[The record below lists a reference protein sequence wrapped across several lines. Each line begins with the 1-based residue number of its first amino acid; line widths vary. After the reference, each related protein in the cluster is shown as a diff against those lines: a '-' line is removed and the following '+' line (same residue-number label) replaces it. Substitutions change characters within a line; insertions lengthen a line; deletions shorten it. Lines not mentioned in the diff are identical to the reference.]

1 MRVAATRQHPLQTTR
16 ISNNGK
22 FLVNTNNQEVQPP
35 QHRQQQQQ
43 QQQQLLLQQQSQ
55 ISQHHHRHH
64 HHHRYRQHPYQQ
76 HHQRQ
81 QAAAAALAAAA
92 AAATAAAAAAAANG
106 DENTTAVVPL
116 VGFSSCE
123 PTARNVEHHGPT
135 ILGDRFVL
143 LGPAEGSA
151 LYRCVD
157 VQTGQQLV
165 AKALSQGDKGCEAL
179 LQAHLRLEGTDAAS
193 GLAGIVEGSGGRRYL
208 LLEGHHGDLHA
219 YVRARRRLRE
229 PEARRLFRQAAKAV
243 ATCHEYGV
251 VLRDLKLRKF
261 VFADEAKTQ
270 LRLESLEDAVI
281 VDKEDDK
288 LTDRRGCPA
297 YVAPEVLR
305 SGRAYSGK
313 AADIW
318 SLGVLLY
325 TMLVG
330 RYPFNDAEHASL
342 FAKISRGQFAV
353 PECLSPRARCLIRS
367 LLRKEPSERPDAE
380 DVPLHPW
387 LSKPLRLSSPS
398 PSPSPS
404 PSSSSSSATSSS
416 SSSFL
421 SSSSTLSYSSSS
433 FPSGRSASQDQIVPE
448 LVNDPRQD

>member
-1 MRVAATRQHPLQTTR
+1 MRVTAAVRQHPLHLQVTR
-16 ISNNGK
+16 TNNGK
-22 FLVNTNNQEVQPP
+22 FLVSPNSSQDLSQQPTSDETNSVP
-35 QHRQQQQQ
+35 
-43 QQQQLLLQQQSQ
+43 
-55 ISQHHHRHH
+55 
-64 HHHRYRQHPYQQ
+64 
-76 HHQRQ
+76 
-81 QAAAAALAAAA
+81 
-92 AAATAAAAAAAANG
+92 
-106 DENTTAVVPL
+106 AVVFPSYEPL
-116 VGFSSCE
+116 
-123 PTARNVEHHGPT
+123 PTDHHGPT
-135 ILGDRFVL
+135 ILGDRYLL

-157 VQTGQQLV
+157 VHTGKQIV
-165 AKALSQGDKGCEAL
+165 AKALTVGDKGCEAL
-179 LQAHLRLEGTDAAS
+179 LQAHLRLEGTGAAS
-193 GLAGIVEGSGGRRYL
+193 GVAGVVEAPGGRRYL

-229 PEARRLFRQAAKAV
+229 PEARRLFRQAARAV

-261 VFADEAKTQ
+261 VFADESRTR

-281 VDKEDDK
+281 VEGDDDK

-342 FAKISRGQFAV
+342 FAKISRGHFAV
-353 PECLSPRARCLIRS
+353 PEGLSPRARCLIRS
-367 LLRKEPSERPDAE
+367 LLRKEPSERPYAE
-380 DVPLHPW
+380 DVPRHPW
-387 LSKPLRLSSPS
+387 LSKPLRVCTTSSS
-398 PSPSPS
+398 NNN
-404 PSSSSSSATSSS
+404 SSSSSGSRSSC
-416 SSSFL
+416 
-421 SSSSTLSYSSSS
+421 
-433 FPSGRSASQDQIVPE
+433 QDQIVPE
-448 LVNDPRQD
+448 LPNNPQD